1 MRALKVM
8 KLVGVAAILFGGV
21 SMVAAHQSGGG
32 SSSGND
38 TCSGFVSASN
48 AASAH
53 VKAGLAGSGGFLLEN
68 SLRHDGDDA
77 RTAAASASGS
87 TRADLTRFGQALDDF
102 RTAVH
107 AQSGELGLLTAG
119 TAFADAKD
127 RIAKDCDYTLAGP
140 K

>member
-1 MRALKVM
+1 MGALGVL
-8 KLVGVAAILFGGV
+8 KLVGVAAILVGGA

-32 SSSGND
+32 SAGGGD
-38 TCSGFVSASN
+38 TCSRFVSASN
-48 AASAH
+48 AANDH

-87 TRADLTRFGQALDDF
+87 MRADLTRFGQALDGF

-107 AQSGELGLLTAG
+107 AQSSELGLLTAG

-127 RIAKDCDYTLAGP
+127 QIAKDCDYTLPGP

>member
-1 MRALKVM
+1 MGALKVV

-21 SMVAAHQSGGG
+21 SLVAAHQSGGG
-32 SSSGND
+32 SAGGGD
-38 TCSGFVSASN
+38 TCSGFVSAYN
-48 AASAH
+48 TASAH
-53 VKAGLAGSGGFLLEN
+53 VKAGLAGDSGPLLEN

-77 RTAAASASGS
+77 RTAAASASGP
-87 TRADLTRFGQALDDF
+87 TKADLTRFGQALDGF

-107 AQSGELGLLTAG
+107 AQSSELGLLTAG

-127 RIAKDCDYTLAGP
+127 QIAKDCDYTLA